1 MTDENKPSA
10 VDDAA
15 DIMSKYEKNPEFEH
29 AVKDNWL
36 VYWWKRVWYEEYHLT
51 IYFVANKT
59 VDERGRET
67 YTRTPKK
74 YKAERI
80 YTLKPHI
87 IKFKDD
93 NDQIIEIKSAEI
105 SSLVS
110 FSRVSNWI
118 IFFNSINNL
127 SFDNFD
133 TPSIFIFNFLMSSK
147 LCGFLE

>member
-29 AVKDNWL
+29 VVKDNWL

-93 NDQIIEIKSAEI
+93 NDQIIEIKSAEPMNWD
-105 SSLVS
+105 LVK
-110 FSRVSNWI
+110 RY
-118 IFFNSINNL
+118 
-127 SFDNFD
+127 
-133 TPSIFIFNFLMSSK
+133 
-147 LCGFLE
+147 